1 MIVVLNSFKST
12 IFYQTFSLFSPF
24 PKAVDEPEF
33 SVAYAKMCEVL
44 RSKKVTSEASEGR
57 RSEPH
62 KMDFQRMM
70 ITRCQREFERD
81 YMEGFDRKKFEED
94 LKAAESEERK
104 KEMQLE
110 YEDKERRARRRSLGN
125 IRFIGEL
132 YNLRMLTDRIMHEII
147 RKLLGASDEET
158 LECLCWL
165 LNTTGKQLEEATNA
179 KLASQQQSDPVSISA
194 NDFNDFSR

>member
-1 MIVVLNSFKST
+1 MIVVLKSLKST
-12 IFYQTFSLFSPF
+12 SFFTFCKHFNYSFFP

-44 RSKKVTSEASEGR
+44 RSKKVTAEKAEVQK
-57 RSEPH
+57 P
-62 KMDFQRMM
+62 MDFQRMM

-81 YMEGFDRKKFEED
+81 YMEGFDKKKFEED

-165 LNTTGKQLEEATNA
+165 LNTTGKQLEEATNM
-179 KLASQQQSDPVSISA
+179 KLASQHNSDPVSIA
-194 NDFNDFSR
+194 ENNFL

>member
-1 MIVVLNSFKST
+1 M
-12 IFYQTFSLFSPF
+12 
-24 PKAVDEPEF
+24 DEPEF

-44 RSKKVTSEASEGR
+44 RSKKVTAEKAEVQK
-57 RSEPH
+57 P
-62 KMDFQRMM
+62 MDFQRMM

-81 YMEGFDRKKFEED
+81 YMEGFDKKKFEED

-165 LNTTGKQLEEATNA
+165 LNTTGKQLEEATNM
-179 KLASQQQSDPVSISA
+179 KLASQHNSDPVSIA
-194 NDFNDFSR
+194 ENNFL

>member
-44 RSKKVTSEASEGR
+44 RSKKVTAEKAEAQK
-57 RSEPH
+57 P
-62 KMDFQRMM
+62 MDFQRMM

-165 LNTTGKQLEEATNA
+165 LNTTGKQLEEATNM
-179 KLASQQQSDPVSISA
+179 KLASQHNSDPVSIA
-194 NDFNDFSR
+194 VNDFFL

>member
-44 RSKKVTSEASEGR
+44 RSKKVTAEKAEAQK
-57 RSEPH
+57 P
-62 KMDFQRMM
+62 MDFQRMM

-179 KLASQQQSDPVSISA
+179 KLASQQQSDPVSTSA
-194 NDFNDFSR
+194 IDFNDFSR